1 MRFSASSGKCLDL
14 LYTVLREKKSAEL
27 RMTRVPDGSW
37 MAIWSSADASLR
49 DQDEEHHFGYAHE
62 AVRRVIDRCEYSG
75 ITDGQVRCIA
85 DAIIT
90 VSHET
95 KSTCLQFQGRPVND
109 ESPCMLTFELDL
121 GAYVKDEIVLG
132 DATGPKLLKQLHEYL
147 NRVAVECS
155 KRALEFH
162 RA

>member
-1 MRFSASSGKCLDL
+1 MRFSASNGKCLDL
-14 LYTVLREKKSAEL
+14 LYMVLREKNAEL
-27 RMTRVPDGSW
+27 RTTRVPDGSW
-37 MAIWSSADASLR
+37 KATWSSADASLR
-49 DQDEEHHFGYAHE
+49 DQDEVHRFGYAHE
-62 AVRRVIDRCEYSG
+62 AVRRVIDLCEYSG

-85 DAIIT
+85 DTIVA
-90 VSHET
+90 VLHET
-95 KSTCLQFQGRPVND
+95 KSTCMQFQGRPIND

-147 NRVAVECS
+147 NRVAIECS